1 MEDRSVFIIFI
12 ILLIMTGIIY
22 IVIESLPLWRCP
34 NRVRKSINKSSE
46 NISQIIKVIKHY
58 QKEGNA
64 IKLQA
69 LYFLL
74 ENIARHSF
82 VDTAI
87 QNKQGIQL
95 EYDVSWYA
103 DLEEA
108 RCPGCSE

>member
-1 MEDRSVFIIFI
+1 
-12 ILLIMTGIIY
+12 MTGVIY
-22 IVIESLPLWRCP
+22 SVIENLPLWRCP
-34 NRVRKSINKSSE
+34 HKVRENINKSSE
-46 NISQIIKVIKHY
+46 NFDQILKVIKHY
-58 QKEGNA
+58 QKEGNE

-87 QNKQGIQL
+87 QNEQGIQL

-108 RCPGCSE
+108 

>member
-1 MEDRSVFIIFI
+1 MEGRSVFIIFI
-12 ILLIMTGIIY
+12 ILLIMTGVIY
-22 IVIESLPLWRCP
+22 SVIENLPLWRCP
-34 NRVRKSINKSSE
+34 HKVRENINKSSE
-46 NISQIIKVIKHY
+46 NFDQILKVIKHY
-58 QKEGNA
+58 QKEGNE

-87 QNKQGIQL
+87 QNEQGIQL

-108 RCPGCSE
+108 